1 MAYIKK
7 YQLTLTATEVDIILK
22 RRMKAKRKRK
32 RASESRKKSTKF
44 FNYDNSDYQKQ
55 QGQRGTDSI

>member
-1 MAYIKK
+1 MM
-7 YQLTLTATEVDIILK
+7 LTSSEVDLILE

>member
-1 MAYIKK
+1 MK
-7 YQLTLTATEVDIILK
+7 LTPAEIDLILK

-32 RASESRKKSTKF
+32 RASENRKKSTKF